1 MKHFIDS
8 ETGPCAMENVW
19 KDAYVVNLEK
29 LSNGIHCISAL
40 PFDYTNDIVEDAN
53 LSAPFRHLTS
63 EK

>member
-1 MKHFIDS
+1 
-8 ETGPCAMENVW
+8 MENVW